1 MLASQLCVF
10 DNQTNL
16 KWKWVK
22 KLIVWLCCP
31 NYLVYLWRYRSVL
44 LCRCAMCLMIWCTQ
58 SECVMPYLTQELE
71 HLKLSSSTKSA
82 TVDKVITKKHK
93 EAVSTVEFLVTK

>member
-1 MLASQLCVF
+1 M
-10 DNQTNL
+10 
-16 KWKWVK
+16 
-22 KLIVWLCCP
+22 
-31 NYLVYLWRYRSVL
+31 
-44 LCRCAMCLMIWCTQ
+44 Q

-71 HLKLSSSTKSA
+71 QLKLSSTKSA